1 MTWTMLVN
9 LFFFFFS
16 GYIAI
21 GCWKEGRNL
30 CGHLNAFASVLNGV
44 IFATKLGL

>member
-1 MTWTMLVN
+1 MSWALLLN
-9 LFFFFFS
+9 LFFFFVS

-21 GCWKEGRNL
+21 GCWKEGRDL

-44 IFATKLGL
+44 IFLTKIGV